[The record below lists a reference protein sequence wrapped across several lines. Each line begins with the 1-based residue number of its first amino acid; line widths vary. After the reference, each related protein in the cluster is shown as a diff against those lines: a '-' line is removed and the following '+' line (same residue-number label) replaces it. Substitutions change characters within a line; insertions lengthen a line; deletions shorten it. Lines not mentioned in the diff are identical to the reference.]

1 MQLDSTLNFYKNKL
15 FKNKLAFAKLYVN
28 SLGFYI
34 KKYNTHIHDPIPHKE
49 LNRIIAQPY
58 QQVIEDFTS
67 QQNDKLRFDL
77 LEAVGY
83 KNDKHPQMLSEVEKE
98 KIISNLEKK
107 LKLSRNHDIWMGK
120 AWSAEEMENGL
131 SLTIEK
137 ILAWNLKN

>member
-1 MQLDSTLNFYKNKL
+1 MQLDALNFDKDVL
-15 FKNKLAFAKLYVN
+15 FKNNMAFAKLYVTC
-28 SLGFYI
+28 LGLYI
-34 KKYNTHIHDPIPHKE
+34 KKYNTYIHNPIPHKE

-77 LEAVGY
+77 LEAAGY
-83 KNDKHPQMLSEVEKE
+83 KNDKHPQMLNEVEKE
-98 KIISNLEKK
+98 KIISDLEKK

-120 AWSAEEMENGL
+120 AWSVEEMENGL

-137 ILAWNLKN
+137 LLA